1 MERFEEIDPNALS
14 VFLDEAKKRG
24 IYRGLRKHGGGQNK
38 AISVRPERRAQTRS
52 SKYDR
57 YIVQRNNWE
66 VNGEETQMRR
76 YNYYMNKLNEQ
87 ETLDTATFKNLNRK
101 LQITTP

>member
-38 AISVRPERRAQTRS
+38 EASNSLVRPERRARTRG
-52 SKYDR
+52 SKYDG

-66 VNGEETQMRR
+66 VNGE
-76 YNYYMNKLNEQ
+76 
-87 ETLDTATFKNLNRK
+87 DS
-101 LQITTP
+101 